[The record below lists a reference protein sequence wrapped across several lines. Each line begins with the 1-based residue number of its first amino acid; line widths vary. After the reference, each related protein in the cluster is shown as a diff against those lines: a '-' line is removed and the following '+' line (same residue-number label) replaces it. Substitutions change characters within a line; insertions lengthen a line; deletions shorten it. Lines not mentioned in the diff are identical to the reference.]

1 MSILLD
7 RQLERWYA
15 LIDIDVQVRLSEAV
29 GNGVRFPVV
38 PAGRRSGKTERA
50 KRFVAKQ
57 AMKNADQKYF
67 LSAPTQ
73 DQAKKI
79 WFDDMCALTL
89 STTHERQPR
98 VSPQPVI
105 YMPNGTE
112 IHIIGLDK
120 PQRIEGIN
128 YTPGPVDAL
137 DSLRLV

>member
-1 MSILLD
+1 MSLLLD
-7 RQLERWYA
+7 RQMERWYN

-29 GNGVRFPVV
+29 DNGVRFPVV

-67 LSAPTQ
+67 LAAPTQ

-89 STTHERQPR
+89 SSTHSRAQGLAH
-98 VSPQPVI
+98 SPLSI
-105 YMPNGTE
+105 CRTA
-112 IHIIGLDK
+112 
-120 PQRIEGIN
+120 QRSI
-128 YTPGPVDAL
+128 L
-137 DSLRLV
+137 